1 MKPQV
6 NDLSILNATHTFTTW
21 CLYFSIVFV
30 NFVCRF
36 CFCQVHQFEKDLEK
50 LRARQKTEME
60 QKQKQMSADEKRLL
74 RHIKDKHDNDLKM
87 FLSDQ
92 KAAYK
97 AAKNQFKKVCIL
109 ALTFT
114 YRVEPSDVEISSPS
128 TK

>member
-1 MKPQV
+1 M
-6 NDLSILNATHTFTTW
+6 
-21 CLYFSIVFV
+21 
-30 NFVCRF
+30 
-36 CFCQVHQFEKDLEK
+36 HQFEKDVEK
-50 LRARQKTEME
+50 LRARQKTEKE
-60 QKQKQMSADEKRLL
+60 QKMKQMSADEKRLL

-109 ALTFT
+109 ALTFN